1 MTLYEWFVAGA
12 ERNPDGLALDVGPHR
27 VTYRDLRALAE
38 RLAGHLLER
47 HGGPP
52 RAVGLLAAR
61 SLAAY
66 AGYLAALRAGA
77 AVVPLNPSF
86 PAARNRLMCA
96 QAGVDLLLREDDTD
110 LGVPATTVTVSPR
123 SLSRL
128 PGAGGQGGQG
138 GLGGQGGAGDLAYV
152 LFTSG
157 STGVPKGVPILHRNL
172 DAYLAANI
180 DRFEAGPGCRLSQT
194 FDLTFDLS
202 VFDLFVAWGSGATL
216 VVPTKLDLLAPS
228 RYVRTRELTHF
239 FAVPS
244 IVSLARRLNSLAPDQ
259 MPTLRHSLFGGEQLT
274 LDQAAE
280 WRRAAP
286 ASTVHNL
293 YGPTEVTLTCTRY
306 SLPADPAD
314 WPRTRNGAVPIG
326 AVHPWLEEVVLDRE
340 GRPADEGELCVRG
353 VQRFPGYLDPEQ
365 NAGRFVAFDGGRAV
379 PFREGDVLTDR
390 HWYRTGDLVTRS
402 GGSLLLLGRLDDQV
416 KIRGYRIELGEIE
429 TVLRRHPDVVDA
441 VVTPLPSDDGEID
454 LVAGY
459 TGGPVSEAELTVLVK
474 ESLPV
479 YMAPARFVHLD
490 DLPLNVNGKIDRRR
504 LTTVLAE

>member
-27 VTYRDLRALAE
+27 LTYRELRALAD
-38 RLAGHLLER
+38 RLAGHLLEH

-61 SLAAY
+61 SLVAY
-66 AGYLAALRAGA
+66 TGYLAALRLGA
-77 AVVPLNPSF
+77 AVVPLNPSV

-96 QAGVDLLLREDDTD
+96 GAGVDLLLREDATD
-110 LGVPATTVTVSPR
+110 VGASATTVTVSPER
-123 SLSRL
+123 LSRL
-128 PGAGGQGGQG
+128 PGAA
-138 GLGGQGGAGDLAYV
+138 GLGRHGGADDLAYV

-157 STGVPKGVPILHRNL
+157 STGVPKGVPILHRSL
-172 DAYLAANI
+172 DTYLAANI
-180 DRFEAGPGCRLSQT
+180 DYFEAGPGCRFSQT

-202 VFDLFVAWGSGATL
+202 VFDMFVAWGSGAAL

-228 RYVRTRELTHF
+228 GYVRTRELTHWF
-239 FAVPS
+239 SVPS
-244 IVSLARRLNSLAPDQ
+244 IVSLARRLNTLAPEQ
-259 MPTLRHSLFGGEQLT
+259 MPTLRHSIFGGEQLT

-286 ASTVHNL
+286 ASVVHNL
-293 YGPTEVTLTCTRY
+293 YGPTEATITCARY

-326 AVHPWLEEVVLDRE
+326 AVHPWLEQVVLDQE
-340 GRPADEGELCVRG
+340 GRPATEGELCVRG
-353 VQRFPGYLDPEQ
+353 VQRFPGYLNAEQ
-365 NAGRFVAFDGGRAV
+365 NKGRFVAFDGGRAV
-379 PFREGDVLTDR
+379 WFQAGDALTDR
-390 HWYRTGDLVTRS
+390 HWYRTGDVVTRS

-429 TVLRRHPDVVDA
+429 TVLRRHPGVVDA
-441 VVTPLPSDDGEID
+441 VVTPLTSDDGEID
-454 LVAGY
+454 LVAAY
-459 TGGPVSEAELTVLVK
+459 TGGPVSGAELTVLVK
-474 ESLPV
+474 ESLPA
-479 YMAPARFVHLD
+479 YMAPSRFVHLD

-504 LTTVLAE
+504 LAAGLAE